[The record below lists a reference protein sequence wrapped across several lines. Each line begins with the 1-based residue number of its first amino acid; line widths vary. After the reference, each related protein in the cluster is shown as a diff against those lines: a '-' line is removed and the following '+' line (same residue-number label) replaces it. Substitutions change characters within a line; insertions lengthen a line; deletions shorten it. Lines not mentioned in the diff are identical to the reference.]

1 MKSKMMIRI
10 LIALAVLTG
19 ATTYFTNQEEAYT
32 PEKEQV
38 ILESVLL
45 ALSQAHLQPVDID
58 DAFSQRVFD
67 EFLVALDSRKRFF
80 IQEDIDALAVYKMD
94 LDDMLQ
100 QSDLTFFDKV
110 VELTDIKIKETQAYY
125 QEFLAQPFDFTKEE
139 SIDMDYEDMAYA
151 SSPEQLKDR
160 WRQRLKY
167 YTLQELESRINA
179 PETEKSS
186 TSEGAE
192 DTEDAKKAAP
202 KTRAEME
209 EAARQEVKDAYDR
222 WYENYEKTRRSDR
235 FEQFLNVITRQY
247 DPHSAYFSPKGKQD
261 FNMRMGG
268 KLEGI
273 GAQLSTVGELTQ
285 VVTIVPGGPVWKDD
299 RLEVNDY
306 ILKVAQDGEQAV
318 DITGM
323 RIDDVV
329 SLIRG
334 PKGTIVTL
342 TVQKKDESQ
351 VDIEIERD
359 VINLEIARARGAML
373 QNDESADKFGYID
386 LPMFYNSFDG
396 PEGNSSAKDVAAFI
410 DTLKGEGMDGLILDL
425 RDNLGGALIDAI
437 EISGLFIEDGPIVQ
451 VKSKNR
457 RPYIHKDTDS
467 GVHYDGPLIVLINS
481 FSASASEIVAGA
493 LQDYDRAIIVGSQSF
508 GKGSVQNFIDLDRAI
523 RGNDEVKPLGELKL
537 TIQKYYRVNGESTQL
552 RGVMPDI
559 RLPDTYENLPTGERE
574 NETALPWSRIKEVP
588 FGQEV
593 LTYEG
598 VDQLTSS
605 SKKRVGES
613 EEFAMIKEYASW
625 LEENKNN
632 TKVPLN
638 LDQYI
643 AYKDAIDARGDKYD
657 GLLDN
662 EVTGM
667 TIDAVRMDFES
678 EISQEEKDARAEVW
692 EEVVSKDFY
701 ITEAMQIVGDIVH
714 QEGYVAAEKKDK
726 N

>member
-1 MKSKMMIRI
+1 MIRI

-19 ATTYFTNQEEAYT
+19 ASTFFASQEESYT

-45 ALSQAHLQPVDID
+45 ALTQAHLQPVDIN

-80 IQEDIDALAVYKMD
+80 IQEDIDALSVYKSD

-100 QSDLTFFDKV
+100 QSDLTFFDMV
-110 VELTDIKIKETQAYY
+110 VELTDTKIKESQAYY
-125 QEFLAQPFDFTKEE
+125 QEFLAQPFDFSQEE
-139 SIDMDYEDMAYA
+139 SVDMDYEDMPYA
-151 SSPEQLKDR
+151 SSTDQLKER

-179 PETEKSS
+179 PETDNE
-186 TSEGAE
+186 E
-192 DTEDAKKAAP
+192 AP
-202 KTRAEME
+202 QSREEME
-209 EAARQEVKDAYDR
+209 EESRNEVKEAYDR

-247 DPHSAYFSPKGKQD
+247 DPHTAYFSPKGKQD

-299 RLEVNDY
+299 RIEVNDY
-306 ILKVAQDGEQAV
+306 FLKVAQEGEQAV

-334 PKGTIVTL
+334 PKGTKVTL

-351 VDIEIERD
+351 VDIVIERD

-373 QNDESADKFGYID
+373 QNEDSSDKFGYID

-559 RLPDTYENLPTGERE
+559 GLPDTYENLPTGERE
-574 NETALPWSRIKEVP
+574 NDRALPWSKIADIP

-598 VDQLTSS
+598 VEQISAS

-613 EEFAMIKEYASW
+613 EEFSLIKEYASW

-632 TKVPLN
+632 TQVPLH
-638 LDQYI
+638 LDHYI
-643 AYKDAIDARGDKYD
+643 EYKDAMDARADKYD
-657 GLLDN
+657 GLFDN
-662 EVTGM
+662 EMEGL

-692 EEVVSKDFY
+692 EEVVTKDFY
-701 ITEAMQIVGDIVH
+701 ITEAMKIVGDIVH
-714 QEGYVAAEKKDK
+714 QEGYVTAQKKDK

>member
-1 MKSKMMIRI
+1 MIRI

-19 ATTYFTNQEEAYT
+19 ASTFFASQEESYT

-38 ILESVLL
+38 ILKSVLL
-45 ALSQAHLQPVDID
+45 ALSQAHLQPVDIN

-80 IQEDIDALAVYKMD
+80 IQEDIDALSIYKSD

-100 QSDLTFFDKV
+100 ESDLTFFDKV
-110 VELTDIKIKETQAYY
+110 VELTDLKIKGTQTYY
-125 QEFLAQPFDFTKEE
+125 QEFLAKPFDYSLEE
-139 SIDMDYEDMAYA
+139 TVDMDYEDMGYA
-151 SSPEQLKDR
+151 TSAEDLKER
-160 WRQRLKY
+160 WRKRLKY
-167 YTLQELESRINA
+167 YTLQELERRINA
-179 PETEKSS
+179 PASD
-186 TSEGAE
+186 E
-192 DTEDAKKAAP
+192 DAAP
-202 KTRAEME
+202 KSRKEME
-209 EAARQEVKDAYDR
+209 EDARQEIKDAYDR

-247 DPHSAYFSPKGKQD
+247 DPHTAYYSPKGKQD

-273 GAQLSTVGELTQ
+273 GAQLLTVGELTQ

-299 RLEVNDY
+299 RIEVNDY
-306 ILKVAQDGEQAV
+306 ILKVKQDGEQAV

-334 PKGTIVTL
+334 PKGTKVTL

-373 QNDESADKFGYID
+373 QNDDSADKFGYID

-410 DTLKGEGMDGLILDL
+410 DTLKAEGMDGLILDL

-437 EISGLFIEDGPIVQ
+437 EISGLFIEDGPVVQ

-457 RPYIHKDTDS
+457 RPYIHKDTDR

-493 LQDYDRAIIVGSQSF
+493 LQDYDRALIVGSQSF

-523 RGNDEVKPLGELKL
+523 RGNDEMKPLGELKL

-559 RLPDTYENLPTGERE
+559 GLPDTYENLPTGERE
-574 NETALPWSRIKEVP
+574 NDRALPWSKIEDIP
-588 FGQEV
+588 FEQDV
-593 LTYEG
+593 LTYKG
-598 VDQLTSS
+598 VDKISAS
-605 SKKRVGES
+605 SKKRISES
-613 EEFAMIKEYASW
+613 EEFAMIREYALW
-625 LEENKNN
+625 IEENKNN
-632 TKVPLN
+632 THVPLN

-643 AYKDAIDARGDKYD
+643 EYKGALDARTEKYD
-657 GLLDN
+657 GLFDN
-662 EVTGM
+662 DIDGLK
-667 TIDAVRMDFES
+667 IDAVRMDFES

-692 EEVVSKDFY
+692 EEVVTKDFY
-701 ITEAMQIVGDIVH
+701 ITEAMKIVGDIVH
-714 QEGYVAAEKKDK
+714 QEGYVAADKKDK

>member
-1 MKSKMMIRI
+1 MIRI

-19 ATTYFTNQEEAYT
+19 ASAFFTSQDESYT

-58 DAFSQRVFD
+58 DNFSNKVFD
-67 EFLVALDSRKRFF
+67 EFLEALDSRKRFF
-80 IQEDIDALAVYKMD
+80 IQEDIDALSIHRSD

-110 VELTDIKIKETQAYY
+110 IELTDIKIKETQTYY
-125 QEFLAQPFDFTKEE
+125 QEFLAEPFDFNQEE
-139 SIDMDYEDMAYA
+139 SVDMDYEDMPYA
-151 SSPEQLKDR
+151 TSTDQLKER
-160 WRQRLKY
+160 WRKRLKY

-179 PETEKSS
+179 PETED
-186 TSEGAE
+186 E
-192 DTEDAKKAAP
+192 AP
-202 KTRAEME
+202 MSREEME
-209 EAARQEVKDAYDR
+209 EESRNEVKEAYDR

-247 DPHSAYFSPKGKQD
+247 DPHTAYFSPKGKQD

-299 RLEVNDY
+299 RIEVNDY
-306 ILKVAQDGEQAV
+306 FLKVAQEGEQAV

-334 PKGTIVTL
+334 PKGTKVTL

-351 VDIEIERD
+351 VEIVIERD

-373 QNDESADKFGYID
+373 QHEDSSDKFGYID

-410 DTLKGEGMDGLILDL
+410 DTLKSEGMDGLILDL

-437 EISGLFIEDGPIVQ
+437 EISGLFIEDGPVVQ

-493 LQDYDRAIIVGSQSF
+493 LQDYERAIIVGSQSF

-523 RGNDEVKPLGELKL
+523 RGHDEVKPLGELKL

-559 RLPDTYENLPTGERE
+559 GLPDTYENLPTGERE
-574 NETALPWSRIKEVP
+574 NDRALPWSKIEDIP
-588 FGQEV
+588 FGQDV

-598 VDQLTSS
+598 LKEISTSS
-605 SKKRVGES
+605 MKRVGES
-613 EEFAMIKEYASW
+613 AEFAMIKEYASW

-632 TKVPLN
+632 TQVPLH

-643 AYKDAIDARGDKYD
+643 EYKDLLDKRADKYD
-657 GLLDN
+657 GLFDN
-662 EVTGM
+662 DMAGL

-692 EEVVSKDFY
+692 EEVVTKDFY
-701 ITEAMQIVGDIVH
+701 ITEAMKIVGDIVH
-714 QEGYVAAEKKDK
+714 QEGYVAAEKEDK

>member
-19 ATTYFTNQEEAYT
+19 ASTFFASQEESYT

-45 ALSQAHLQPVDID
+45 ALTQAHLQPVDIN

-80 IQEDIDALAVYKMD
+80 IQEDIDALSVYKSD

-100 QSDLTFFDKV
+100 QSDLTFFDMV
-110 VELTDIKIKETQAYY
+110 VELTDTKIKESQAYY
-125 QEFLAQPFDFTKEE
+125 QEFLAQPFDFSQEE
-139 SIDMDYEDMAYA
+139 SVDMDYEDMPYA
-151 SSPEQLKDR
+151 SSTDQLKER

-179 PETEKSS
+179 PETDNE
-186 TSEGAE
+186 E
-192 DTEDAKKAAP
+192 AP
-202 KTRAEME
+202 QSREEME
-209 EAARQEVKDAYDR
+209 EESRNEVKEAYDR

-247 DPHSAYFSPKGKQD
+247 DPHTAYFSPKGKQD

-299 RLEVNDY
+299 RIEVNDY
-306 ILKVAQDGEQAV
+306 FLKVAQEGEQAV

-334 PKGTIVTL
+334 PKGTKVTL

-351 VDIEIERD
+351 VDIVIERD

-373 QNDESADKFGYID
+373 QNEDSSDKFGYID

-559 RLPDTYENLPTGERE
+559 GLPDTYENLPTGERE
-574 NETALPWSRIKEVP
+574 NDRALPWSKIADIP

-598 VDQLTSS
+598 VEQISAS

-613 EEFAMIKEYASW
+613 EEFSLIKEYASW

-632 TKVPLN
+632 TQVPLH
-638 LDQYI
+638 LDHYI
-643 AYKDAIDARGDKYD
+643 EYKDAMDARADKYD
-657 GLLDN
+657 GLFDN
-662 EVTGM
+662 EMEGL

-692 EEVVSKDFY
+692 EEVVTKDFY
-701 ITEAMQIVGDIVH
+701 ITEAMKIVGDIVH
-714 QEGYVAAEKKDK
+714 QEGYVTAQKKDK

>member
-1 MKSKMMIRI
+1 MIRI
-10 LIALAVLTG
+10 LIAIAVLTG
-19 ATTYFTNQEEAYT
+19 ASTFFNKQEDPYT

-45 ALSQAHLQPVDID
+45 AMSQAHLQPVDMD
-58 DAFSQRVFD
+58 D
-67 EFLVALDSRKRFF
+67 EFSIKVFNEFLEALDGRKRFF
-80 IQEDIDALAVYKMD
+80 IKEDIDQLAIHKMD

-100 QSDLTFFDKV
+100 QSDLSFFDAV
-110 VELTDIKIKETQAYY
+110 VQLTDEKILQSQAYY
-125 QEFLAQPFDFTKEE
+125 KEFLSMPFDYSQEE
-139 SIDMDYEDMAYA
+139 SVDMNYEDLAYA
-151 SSPEQLKDR
+151 ISEPQLKER
-160 WRQRLKY
+160 WRKRLKY
-167 YTLQELESRINA
+167 YTLQELENRINT
-179 PETEKSS
+179 PPTDDEEPKSQ
-186 TSEGAE
+186 
-192 DTEDAKKAAP
+192 D
-202 KTRAEME
+202 EME
-209 EAARQEVKDAYDR
+209 EESRKEVMDAYDR
-222 WYENYEKTRRSDR
+222 WFENYEKTRRSDR

-273 GAQLSTVGELTQ
+273 GAQLLTVGELTQ

-334 PKGTIVTL
+334 PKGTKVTL

-351 VDIEIERD
+351 IDIIIERD

-373 QNDESADKFGYID
+373 HSEKSSDKFGYID

-396 PEGNSSAKDVAAFI
+396 PDGNSSAKDVAAFI
-410 DTLKGEGMDGLILDL
+410 DTLKGQGMSGLILDL

-467 GVHYDGPLIVLINS
+467 SVHYDGPLIVLINS

-493 LQDYDRAIIVGSQSF
+493 LQDYGRAIIVGSQSF

-523 RGNDEVKPLGELKL
+523 RGNDEVKPLGEVKL
-537 TIQKYYRVNGESTQL
+537 TIQKYYRVNGASTQL

-559 RLPDTYENLPTGERE
+559 SLPDTYENIPTGERE
-574 NETALPWSRIKEVP
+574 NDRALPWSRIEEVAHS
-588 FGQEV
+588 QEV
-593 LTYEG
+593 LTYDG
-598 VDQLTSS
+598 LNDLTGLSNT
-605 SKKRVGES
+605 RVAAS
-613 EEFAMIKEYASW
+613 DEFALIKEYASW
-625 LEENKNN
+625 LEDNKKN
-632 TKVPLN
+632 TSVPLH
-638 LDQYI
+638 LDKYL
-643 AYKDAIDARGDKYD
+643 AYKQAINQRTERYDKIFD
-657 GLLDN
+657 KEIDKL
-662 EVTGM
+662 
-667 TIDAVRMDFES
+667 TIDAVRMDFDS

-692 EEVVSKDFY
+692 KEGVSKDFY
-701 ITEAMQIVGDIVH
+701 IAETMKIVSDIVH
-714 QEGYVAAEKKDK
+714 KESYVVIDKKED
-726 N
+726 